1 MMLKRN
7 LESLLADL
15 ENLSES
21 EMGQLQGGFSS
32 VTQSGAL
39 FVVEEKD
46 SKTCSGVNNCRGG
59 NCTTGC
65 GKN

>member
-7 LESLLADL
+7 LEFLLAEL
-15 ENLSES
+15 ESLNES

-32 VTQSGAL
+32 VTQSTAL

-65 GKN
+65 GNH